1 MVVESCIPSLL
12 SCAFFI
18 NGELSGN
25 IQIEFNHP
33 VSAII
38 RVVADDLKRRDFVCD
53 LGMVQMAWRFAY
65 DKGWLYLHVRGDPNA
80 IGLSRR

>member
-33 VSAII
+33 LSAII

-53 LGMVQMAWRFAY
+53 L
-65 DKGWLYLHVRGDPNA
+65 
-80 IGLSRR
+80 